1 MQKLPC
7 ASTINSVLKRDFKL
21 RYRLTNAAS
30 IKYNDTD
37 YDEKRRWISRLLA
50 QFMMADVVIV
60 SIDESSF
67 KQEGIPARY
76 WQADA
81 RTLKKLFEPSA

>member
-37 YDEKRRWISRLLA
+37 YDEKRRWISRLLVSLTT
-50 QFMMADVVIV
+50 DVPLLEL
-60 SIDESSF
+60 DECYS
-67 KQEGIPARY
+67 AT
-76 WQADA
+76 A
-81 RTLKKLFEPSA
+81 TLAFFILGAMI